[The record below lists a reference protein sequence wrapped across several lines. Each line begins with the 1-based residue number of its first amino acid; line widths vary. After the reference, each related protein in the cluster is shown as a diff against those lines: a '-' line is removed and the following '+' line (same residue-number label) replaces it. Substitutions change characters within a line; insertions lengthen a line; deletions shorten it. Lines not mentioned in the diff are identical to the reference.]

1 MHVLRD
7 LRFVFPATIALIV
20 IIVAVTAPWIAPRS
34 YYEMTLPHK
43 LRPPFWQQGGSL
55 KYPLGTDS
63 LGRDILSRM
72 IGGARISLVASM
84 LSVLIGAVVG
94 ISIGV
99 FSAYRGGVV
108 DAVLMRV
115 CDGFLSFPMI
125 LLALI
130 LAIATGPS
138 MRTVVLAIGLVV
150 WARYARVIRSEAL
163 SLKERDF
170 VAYARMVRCS
180 ELRVLMRHLLPNLV
194 GTILVL
200 ATLQIGWA
208 IVVEASLSFIGA
220 GIPSPQPS
228 WGGMVAS
235 GREYIGMAWWLTFF
249 PGMAIA
255 ITVLAF
261 NFLGDWLR
269 DHLDPK
275 LRELKLGYLRCRLL

>member
-55 KYPLGTDS
+55 EYPLGTDS

-275 LRELKLGYLRCRLL
+275 LREL

>member
-275 LRELKLGYLRCRLL
+275 LREL

>member
-20 IIVAVTAPWIAPRS
+20 IIVAVTAPWVAPRS

-84 LSVLIGAVVG
+84 LSILIGAVVG

-180 ELRVLMRHLLPNLV
+180 ELRVLMRHLLPNLM
-194 GTILVL
+194 GSILVL
-200 ATLQIGWA
+200 ATLQVGWA

-220 GIPSPQPS
+220 GIPPPHPS
-228 WGGMVAS
+228 WGSMVAA

-255 ITVLAF
+255 ITVLSF

-275 LRELKLGYLRCRLL
+275 LREV

>member
-7 LRFVFPATIALIV
+7 LSFVFPATIALIV
-20 IIVAVTAPWIAPRS
+20 IFVAVTAPWIAPRG
-34 YYEMTLPHK
+34 YYEMKLPHK

-84 LSVLIGAVVG
+84 LSILIGAIVG

-125 LLALI
+125 LLAMI

-180 ELRVLMRHLLPNLV
+180 ELRILMRHLLPNLM

-220 GIPSPQPS
+220 GIPAPQPS

-275 LRELKLGYLRCRLL
+275 LREL

>member
-1 MHVLRD
+1 MYRFRD
-7 LRFVFPATIALIV
+7 FRFVFPATIVLIV
-20 IIVAVTAPWIAPRS
+20 ITVAVAGPSIAPRG
-34 YYEMTLPHK
+34 YYEMSLPDR
-43 LRPPFWQQGGSL
+43 LRPPFWQEGGSL
-55 KYPLGTDS
+55 KNPLGTDS
-63 LGRDILSRM
+63 LGRDMLSRM
-72 IGGARISLVASM
+72 IGGARTSLVASM
-84 LSVLIGAVVG
+84 LSILVGAVLG

-99 FSAYRGGVV
+99 ISAYRGGVI

-115 CDGFLSFPMI
+115 CDAFLSFPMI

-130 LAIATGPS
+130 LAIATGPG
-138 MRTVVLAIGLVV
+138 MHTVVLAIGLVV

-163 SLKERDF
+163 SLKEREF
-170 VAYARMVRCS
+170 VAYARMVKCS
-180 ELRVLMRHLLPNLV
+180 ELRIVTRHLLPNLM
-194 GTILVL
+194 GSILVL

-220 GIPSPQPS
+220 GIPPPQPS
-228 WGGMVAS
+228 WGGMVAA

-275 LRELKLGYLRCRLL
+275 LREL

>member
-1 MHVLRD
+1 MHMLRD
-7 LRFVFPATIALIV
+7 LSFVFPATIALIV
-20 IIVAVTAPWIAPRS
+20 IFVAVTAPWIAPRG
-34 YYEMTLPHK
+34 YYEMKLPHK

-84 LSVLIGAVVG
+84 LSILIGAIVG

-99 FSAYRGGVV
+99 FSAYRGGIV

-125 LLALI
+125 LLAMI

-180 ELRVLMRHLLPNLV
+180 ELRILMRHLLPNLM

-220 GIPSPQPS
+220 GIPAPQPS

-275 LRELKLGYLRCRLL
+275 LREL

>member
-20 IIVAVTAPWIAPRS
+20 IIVAVTAPWVAPRS

-55 KYPLGTDS
+55 QYPLGTDS

-84 LSVLIGAVVG
+84 LSILIGAVVG

-180 ELRVLMRHLLPNLV
+180 ELRVLMRHLLPNLM
-194 GTILVL
+194 GSILVL
-200 ATLQIGWA
+200 ATLQVGWA

-220 GIPSPQPS
+220 GIPPPHPS
-228 WGGMVAS
+228 WGSMVAA

-255 ITVLAF
+255 ITVLSF

-275 LRELKLGYLRCRLL
+275 LREI

>member
-20 IIVAVTAPWIAPRS
+20 IIVAVTAPWIAPRG

-55 KYPLGTDS
+55 EYPLGTDS

-180 ELRVLMRHLLPNLV
+180 ELRVLMRHLLPNLM

-275 LRELKLGYLRCRLL
+275 LREL

>member
-20 IIVAVTAPWIAPRS
+20 IIVAVTAPWIAPRG

-55 KYPLGTDS
+55 EYPLGTDS

-180 ELRVLMRHLLPNLV
+180 ELRVLMRHLLPNLM

-275 LRELKLGYLRCRLL
+275 LREF

>member
-7 LRFVFPATIALIV
+7 LRFLLPATIAFIV
-20 IIVAVTAPWIAPRS
+20 IFVAATAPLISPHS
-34 YYEMTLPHK
+34 YYQLSLPQK
-43 LRPPFWQQGGSL
+43 LRPPFWQEGGSL
-55 KYPLGTDS
+55 EYPLGTDS

-84 LSVLIGAVVG
+84 LSILIGAALG

-99 FSAYRGGVV
+99 ISAYKGGIV
-108 DAVLMRV
+108 DSLLMRV

-125 LLALI
+125 LLAMI
-130 LAIATGPS
+130 LAIAIGPS
-138 MRTVVLAIGLVV
+138 MLTVVLAIGLVV

-170 VAYARMVRCS
+170 VAYARMVSCS
-180 ELRVLMRHLLPNLV
+180 ELRILMRHFLPNLM

-200 ATLQIGWA
+200 TTLQIGWA

-220 GIPSPQPS
+220 GIPPPQPS

-261 NFLGDWLR
+261 NYLGDWLR

-275 LRELKLGYLRCRLL
+275 LREL

>member
-1 MHVLRD
+1 
-7 LRFVFPATIALIV
+7 
-20 IIVAVTAPWIAPRS
+20 
-34 YYEMTLPHK
+34 
-43 LRPPFWQQGGSL
+43 
-55 KYPLGTDS
+55 
-63 LGRDILSRM
+63 
-72 IGGARISLVASM
+72 
-84 LSVLIGAVVG
+84 
-94 ISIGV
+94 
-99 FSAYRGGVV
+99 VV

-150 WARYARVIRSEAL
+150 WARYARVIRSETL
-163 SLKERDF
+163 SLKEREF
-170 VAYARMVRCS
+170 VVYAQMVKCS
-180 ELRVLMRHLLPNLV
+180 ELRILIRHLLPNLM
-194 GTILVL
+194 GSILVL

-220 GIPSPQPS
+220 GIPPPQPS
-228 WGGMVAS
+228 WGGMVAN

-255 ITVLAF
+255 VTVLAF

-275 LRELKLGYLRCRLL
+275 QREL

>member
-7 LRFVFPATIALIV
+7 LRFIFPATIALIV

-72 IGGARISLVASM
+72 IGGTRISLVASM
-84 LSVLIGAVVG
+84 LSILIGAVVG

-180 ELRVLMRHLLPNLV
+180 ELRVLMRHLLPNLM
-194 GTILVL
+194 GSILVL
-200 ATLQIGWA
+200 ATLQVGWA

-220 GIPSPQPS
+220 GIPPPQPS
-228 WGGMVAS
+228 WGSMVAA

-255 ITVLAF
+255 ITVLSF

-275 LRELKLGYLRCRLL
+275 LREV

>member
-7 LRFVFPATIALIV
+7 LRFIFPATIALIV

-55 KYPLGTDS
+55 EYPLGTDS

-84 LSVLIGAVVG
+84 LSILIGAVLG

-150 WARYARVIRSEAL
+150 WARYARIIGSEAL
-163 SLKERDF
+163 SIKERDF

-200 ATLQIGWA
+200 ATLQMGWA
-208 IVVEASLSFIGA
+208 IVTEASLSFIGA
-220 GIPSPQPS
+220 GIPPPQPS
-228 WGGMVAS
+228 WGGMVAA

-275 LRELKLGYLRCRLL
+275 LREV

>member
-72 IGGARISLVASM
+72 IGGTRISLVASM
-84 LSVLIGAVVG
+84 LSILIGAVVG

-180 ELRVLMRHLLPNLV
+180 ELRVLMRHLLPNLM
-194 GTILVL
+194 GSILVL
-200 ATLQIGWA
+200 ATLQVGWA

-220 GIPSPQPS
+220 GIPPPQPS
-228 WGGMVAS
+228 WGSMVAA

-255 ITVLAF
+255 ITVLSF

-275 LRELKLGYLRCRLL
+275 LREV

>member
-1 MHVLRD
+1 MYRLRD
-7 LRFVFPATIALIV
+7 FRFVFPATIVLIV
-20 IIVAVTAPWIAPRS
+20 ITVAVAGPSIAPRG
-34 YYEMTLPHK
+34 YYEMSLPDR
-43 LRPPFWQQGGSL
+43 LRPPFWQEGGSL
-55 KYPLGTDS
+55 KNPLGTDS
-63 LGRDILSRM
+63 LGRDMLSRM
-72 IGGARISLVASM
+72 IGGARTSLVASM
-84 LSVLIGAVVG
+84 LSILVGAVLG

-99 FSAYRGGVV
+99 ISAYRGGVI

-115 CDGFLSFPMI
+115 CDAFLSFPMI

-130 LAIATGPS
+130 LAIATGPG
-138 MRTVVLAIGLVV
+138 MHTVVLAIGLVV

-163 SLKERDF
+163 SLKEREF
-170 VAYARMVRCS
+170 VAYARMVKCS
-180 ELRVLMRHLLPNLV
+180 ELRIVTRHLLPNLM
-194 GTILVL
+194 GSILVL

-220 GIPSPQPS
+220 GIPPPQPS
-228 WGGMVAS
+228 WGGMVAA

-275 LRELKLGYLRCRLL
+275 LREL

>member
-180 ELRVLMRHLLPNLV
+180 ELRVLMRHLLPNLM

-235 GREYIGMAWWLTFF
+235 GRQYIGMAWWLTFF

-275 LRELKLGYLRCRLL
+275 LREV

>member
-1 MHVLRD
+1 MYVLRD
-7 LRFVFPATIALIV
+7 LRFTLPAAIALIV
-20 IIVAVTAPWIAPRS
+20 IIVAVAAPWISPHG
-34 YYEMTLPHK
+34 YYEMSLPNK
-43 LRPPFWQQGGSL
+43 LHPPFWQEGGSI

-72 IGGARISLVASM
+72 IGGTRISLVASM
-84 LSVLIGAVVG
+84 LSIVIGAIIG
-94 ISIGV
+94 ISVGLV
-99 FSAYRGGVV
+99 SAYRSGIV

-130 LAIATGPS
+130 LAIAIGPS
-138 MRTVVLAIGLVV
+138 MSTVVLAIGLVV

-163 SLKERDF
+163 SIKERDF
-170 VAYARMVRCS
+170 VAYARMVKCS
-180 ELRVLMRHLLPNLV
+180 EIRILLRHLLPNLMSS
-194 GTILVL
+194 IIVL

-228 WGGMVAS
+228 WGGMVAA

-275 LRELKLGYLRCRLL
+275 MREV

>member
-1 MHVLRD
+1 MYVLRD
-7 LRFVFPATIALIV
+7 PRFIFPAAIAISVILIAL
-20 IIVAVTAPWIAPRS
+20 TAPWIAPRG
-34 YYEMTLPHK
+34 YYEMSLPEK
-43 LRPPFWQQGGSL
+43 LRPPFWQDGGSL
-55 KYPLGTDS
+55 EYPLGTDS

-72 IGGARISLVASM
+72 IGGTRISLAASA
-84 LSVLIGAVVG
+84 LSILIGAVVG
-94 ISIGV
+94 ISIGLV
-99 FSAYRGGVV
+99 SAYRGGVV

-130 LAIATGPS
+130 LAIAIGPS

-150 WARYARVIRSEAL
+150 WARYARVIRGEAL

-180 ELRVLMRHLLPNLV
+180 ELRVLIRHLLPNLM
-194 GTILVL
+194 GSILVL

-220 GIPSPQPS
+220 GIPPPQPS
-228 WGGMVAS
+228 WGAMVAA

-275 LRELKLGYLRCRLL
+275 MKEL

>member
-20 IIVAVTAPWIAPRS
+20 IVVAVTAPWIAPRS
-34 YYEMTLPHK
+34 YYEMKLPHK
-43 LRPPFWQQGGSL
+43 LRPPFWEEGGSL

-72 IGGARISLVASM
+72 IGGARTSLVASI
-84 LSVLIGAVVG
+84 LSILIGAVVG

-99 FSAYRGGVV
+99 FAAYRGGLV

-180 ELRVLMRHLLPNLV
+180 ELRVLMRHMLPNLV

-220 GIPSPQPS
+220 GIPPPHPS
-228 WGGMVAS
+228 WGSMVAA

-255 ITVLAF
+255 ITVLSF

-275 LRELKLGYLRCRLL
+275 LREV